1 MIKAIAFDYGGVIM
15 ISQTSVA
22 EEICNLLSLS
32 KETWGNIY
40 FSLNHLCNTGTKTWE
55 EVILM
60 CAEEAGVTDL
70 QKDGVQK
77 LIEDDKKRKSLNIV
91 LIEKIKE
98 LGKNYKVA
106 LMSNYS
112 TQLRNLLVTQGIDIL
127 FDEII
132 ISGEVGFQKPDPKIF
147 ELLCSHLKIAPNEL
161 IFIDDTLKS
170 LESAESIG
178 YTPLHFQNNEKLFL
192 DLEKALN

>member
-1 MIKAIAFDYGGVIM
+1 
-15 ISQTSVA
+15 
-22 EEICNLLSLS
+22 
-32 KETWGNIY
+32 
-40 FSLNHLCNTGTKTWE
+40 
-55 EVILM
+55 
-60 CAEEAGVTDL
+60 
-70 QKDGVQK
+70 
-77 LIEDDKKRKSLNIV
+77 
-91 LIEKIKE
+91 
-98 LGKNYKVA
+98 
-106 LMSNYS
+106 MSNYS